1 MFRIL
6 IVEDDTELC
15 QLFSHVLEKNGYH
28 TRMVSNGQE
37 ALDALAEEYVDL
49 IISDIMMPVMDGYE
63 LVRSL
68 RKKSVMTPVLMIT
81 ARDAFDDMRLGFLSG
96 TDDYM
101 VKPINVS
108 EMVLRVGALLRRV
121 QMMNEHRQVIGETVM
136 ECDSLTVTRGE
147 TSMILPQKEFMLL
160 YKMASF
166 PGRIFTRQQLMDDIW
181 GYDSST
187 DTHTVDVHIARLR
200 ERLRDNSDFKIVT
213 MRGVG
218 YKVVRS

>member
-1 MFRIL
+1 MFKIL

-15 QLFSHVLEKNGYH
+15 RLFSHVLEKNGYH

-108 EMVLRVGALLRRV
+108 EMVLRVGALLRREGV
-121 QMMNEHRQVIGETVM
+121 YSSSLSTWRRQREAA
-136 ECDSLTVTRGE
+136 ELAA
-147 TSMILPQKEFMLL
+147 LAPQKRGPKPDVAAVEARQIALL
-160 YKMASF
+160 
-166 PGRIFTRQQLMDDIW
+166 TR
-181 GYDSST
+181 
-187 DTHTVDVHIARLR
+187 
-200 ERLRDNSDFKIVT
+200 EN
-213 MRGVG
+213 
-218 YKVVRS
+218 